1 MLHSKGKQ
9 NIEKIEDLISVSNKM
24 LAKNEKDSAELRRL
38 TSEKYLIQKKIDDLV
53 RKIYYNC

>member
-1 MLHSKGKQ
+1 MFHSKGKQ

-53 RKIYYNC
+53 RKIY